1 MTYIKILLFA
11 LLQFLLIT
19 AIAQPA
25 ERWVRVEY
33 TQRIKDHVLKSVHP
47 DLKTMMQVTPS
58 VLVAGKDVSIYE
70 ENGATHVS
78 TMQQPSN
85 NTEKIPLKNEVSQT
99 IVLPSSIVGQ
109 KVLQKIYKS
118 FRDSVIVTVLNRQN
132 NLLRKEEPL
141 SHHNWTI
148 LNEVTSIAGMTCRKA
163 FCVTDKG
170 TTVEAWFT
178 DAIPISHGPLISYGL
193 PGLILKIETSQMTI
207 EANKISFISEQTI
220 ERPTEGTLIKTEDL
234 QGILNTKPAINED
247 TLKKE
252 IMKNLPNSS
261 GKN

>member
-1 MTYIKILLFA
+1 MRLLFYF
-11 LLQFLLIT
+11 LLQFPVFVFT

-33 TQRIKDHVLKSVHP
+33 TQRIKDHVLKNIHP
-47 DLKTMMQVTPS
+47 EIKTMMQTTHS
-58 VLVAGKDVSIYE
+58 VLIAGKDVSIYE
-70 ENGATHVS
+70 ENGVTHVS
-78 TMQQPSN
+78 VTQQPPDK
-85 NTEKIPLKNEVSQT
+85 NTKKIPLKNEDNQV
-99 IVLPSSIVGQ
+99 IVLPSSIIGQ
-109 KVLQKIYKS
+109 KVLQKVYKS

-141 SHHNWTI
+141 IHPNWTI
-148 LNEVTSIAGMTCRKA
+148 LNDVTTIAGMTCRKA

-170 TTVEAWFT
+170 ITVEAWFT

-207 EANKISFISEQTI
+207 EANKIRFISEQTI
-220 ERPTEGTLIKTEDL
+220 ERPTEGTLIKKEHL
-234 QGILNTKPAINED
+234 QEIMNTKPSIDED
-247 TLKKE
+247 ALKKD

-261 GKN
+261 DKN